1 MVRIEMRMR
10 EFIPYHLEV
19 KPPEN
24 ETHIHY
30 WKRQI
35 EEDIEIRKIRDNR
48 NNIKEVLSANNLDH
62 DDLSSICAI
71 DSQILWF

>member
-24 ETHIHY
+24 KTHIHY